1 MARASSRC
9 LQRALLGFLLSC
21 AWLAPRHCWVQPRR
35 SVLGG
40 VAVASAAGVA
50 SAEEAPELK
59 SKWPAK
65 ECSWGAAI
73 QERVK
78 ARPGLT
84 VLDIG
89 TGPFALFA
97 LVAARAGAKKVYA
110 VEGNP
115 EAAERAR
122 NSIAEQDDVPE
133 GVIEVIEGFSTAV
146 TLPEKVDLVCAEI
159 VGAFAT
165 QENIVATMQDAQRRH
180 MKDASNPQ
188 NYIPSVVQTW
198 TAPVSYALHPV
209 LAPPKFEKLQ
219 GQPLTLNPRDRTL
232 ELISDPQAWATWG
245 GLRGPSWPWP
255 GKASKSL
262 SFKISRDRLRSN
274 YDAYYEALT
283 TKEEVKAEDARTL
296 AIQTTKS
303 FSGMALWPRLIL
315 DPAGQIVV
323 ESRGA
328 QGEHQKS
335 HWPTLLTLMSP
346 TPVPIESDDVLSITE
361 TTELSKGDILVP
373 LIYLLDSSVDDEV
386 ALDLQGLW
394 LHLPKPSAAGIAQ
407 ETAAAY
413 RRYGEGTRGQ
423 QRTEAHHCRIRSSSS
438 HYPG

>member
-1 MARASSRC
+1 MATRRC
-9 LQRALLGFLLSC
+9 RLLVLLALAFHFC
-21 AWLAPRHCWVQPRR
+21 TAWLAPGWLAPTTGSSGSSGSSGPAASRR
-35 SVLGG
+35 KVLGG
-40 VAVASAAGVA
+40 VVGVATAPLAAG
-50 SAEEAPELK
+50 AEQLK
-59 SKWPAK
+59 SSWPAK
-65 ECSWGAAI
+65 DGVQFLRFYEDQYDAERDDTRRTPQFIQAI

-78 ARPGLT
+78 GRPGLT

-122 NSIAEQDDVPE
+122 NTIAEQEDVPE

-146 TLPEKVDLVCAEI
+146 TLPEKVDLVCAEV

-180 MKDASNPQ
+180 MKDANNPQ

-232 ELISDPQAWATWG
+232 ELISDPQVLEEINFAKP
-245 GLRGPSWPWP
+245 LPE
-255 GKASKSL
+255 GKQSKSL
-262 SFKISRDRLRSN
+262 NFKISRDRLRSN

-283 TKEEVKAEDARTL
+283 TKEEVKVEDARPL
-296 AIQTTKS
+296 ATQTTKS
-303 FSGMALWPRLIL
+303 FSGMAIWPRLIL
-315 DPAGQIVV
+315 DPEAKIVV
-323 ESRGA
+323 ESRGPK
-328 QGEHQKS
+328 GEHQKS

-346 TPVPIESDDVLSITE
+346 TPVPVEPEDTLDITE

-373 LIYLLDSSVDDEV
+373 VKYSF
-386 ALDLQGLW
+386 QGTLN
-394 LHLPKPSAAGIAQ
+394 SASA
-407 ETAAAY
+407 
-413 RRYGEGTRGQ
+413 
-423 QRTEAHHCRIRSSSS
+423 
-438 HYPG
+438 